1 MDMFLASKLRFY
13 FTFDFNFNQF
23 FVLRRFRRRV
33 TIPKGVNPESVTS
46 TMSPQGI
53 LTILAPKMML
63 EGSSSNVI

>member
-1 MDMFLASKLRFY
+1 MVDFISDATIN
-13 FTFDFNFNQF
+13 TFVSFSW
-23 FVLRRFRRRV
+23 RRFRRRV

-63 EGSSSNVI
+63 EGKIKLKQKHWNKN